1 MHLQSLHLLNFKNY
15 PDLRLDLAPG
25 INAIVGRNGSGKT
38 NLLDAIYYL
47 CTTKSAFHAT
57 DAYTPRFGELF
68 FLTEGVFALPEE
80 TFTVQLSVHPERG
93 KVLKVNR
100 QEYERLGQHIGR
112 FPCVLL
118 TPYDTDL
125 IREGGEVRRK
135 FFDGALAL
143 ADPPY
148 LDQLLRFNH
157 LLKQRNGLLR
167 QFAERGP
174 FDAKMV
180 EVYDEQLLP
189 LMGALGQ
196 KRADYLAQFTP
207 VFERHYAYLAD
218 APEPV
223 AVAHLTETLAPDFA
237 ARFRANLP
245 RDLAA
250 QLTTLGPHK
259 DDYAFTINGHLVKKI
274 GSQGQQKSFVVALKL
289 AQFDFLAQ
297 QKAARP
303 LLLLDDIFD
312 KLDDRRI
319 ARLMQL
325 MHEGHFGQVFVTD
338 ARPERTRQIFAERQ
352 LPVHVVQVGVD

>member
-1 MHLQSLHLLNFKNY
+1 MYLQSLHLLNFKNY
-15 PDLRLDLAPG
+15 PELRLDFAPG

-57 DAYTPRFGELF
+57 DAYTTRFGEAF
-68 FLTEGVFALPEE
+68 FLAEGTFAEPEE
-80 TFTVQLSVHPERG
+80 ACTVQLSVHPERG

-100 QEYERLGQHIGR
+100 QEYDRLGQHIGR

-118 TPYDTDL
+118 TPFDTDL
-125 IREGGEVRRK
+125 IREGGEGRRK

-143 ADPPY
+143 ADPAY

-167 QFAERGP
+167 QFAERAT
-174 FDAKMV
+174 FDASLLA
-180 EVYDEQLLP
+180 VYDEQLRP

-196 KRADYLAQFTP
+196 KRTSYLAQFRP
-207 VFERHYAYLAD
+207 VFEQHYAYLAE
-218 APEPV
+218 AAEPV
-223 AVAHLTETLAPDFA
+223 AVAYQTDTLASDFG
-237 ARFRANLP
+237 ARFQANLP

-259 DDYAFTINGHLVKKI
+259 DDYIFTINGQSVKKI
-274 GSQGQQKSFVVALKL
+274 GSQGQQKSFVIALKL

-297 QKAARP
+297 QQGRRP

-352 LPVHVVQVGVD
+352 LPVRVLPVGAS